1 MAECRIE
8 LHAAEP
14 CALSVRLIAG
24 MPWTSPAM
32 TRADASAWPAGLRLV
47 FAGGVE
53 WAATL
58 DGPGATATIS
68 ATALEVDAVPSG
80 SAVTL
85 RDDTTVY
92 ATGRVQ
98 VRRMPL

>member
-14 CALSVRLIAG
+14 CALAVRLIAG

-47 FAGGVE
+47 FAG
-53 WAATL
+53 
-58 DGPGATATIS
+58 
-68 ATALEVDAVPSG
+68 TALVKGSPMQASHATTPDASG
-80 SAVTL
+80 CANEGTNSCAS
-85 RDDTTVY
+85 R
-92 ATGRVQ
+92 
-98 VRRMPL
+98 